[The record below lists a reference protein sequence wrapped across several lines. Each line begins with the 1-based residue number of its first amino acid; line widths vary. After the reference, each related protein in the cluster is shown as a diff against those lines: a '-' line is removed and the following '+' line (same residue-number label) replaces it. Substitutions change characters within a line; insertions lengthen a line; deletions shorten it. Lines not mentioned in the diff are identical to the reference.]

1 MIGDKIIYL
10 LPFIVCGIVRN
21 NLDMRFI
28 LSCLVY
34 LWIVSIL
41 DLFLPQL
48 DSLPNPQPTYLNSTI
63 IDPHVLD
70 SLPKPPP
77 PYSNATIVD
86 PNVFLNSSTPPSSLP
101 PPPLPWPIFLHKV
114 WGFICAF
121 VYYTGKVGENL
132 HYVVEYLKKIVKWIR
147 DAEDI
152 RKFVINTPW
161 LMNFAAAAWG
171 FIMNRRRIV
180 WLVFL
185 VFLLLLPS
193 VIFHGVFVHGSRF
206 KF

>member
-1 MIGDKIIYL
+1 MALQIILSFLLLWIFLTLMIGDKIIYL

-48 DSLPNPQPTYLNSTI
+48 DSFPNPQPTYLNSTI

-77 PYSNATIVD
+77 HTQMPQSSI
-86 PNVFLNSSTPPSSLP
+86 PMFFLIAQHLHHHFHHLHCRGLYLSTRYGVLSVHLSITPVRL
-101 PPPLPWPIFLHKV
+101 
-114 WGFICAF
+114 
-121 VYYTGKVGENL
+121 GKTCIML
-132 HYVVEYLKKIVKWIR
+132 WSILKK
-147 DAEDI
+147 
-152 RKFVINTPW
+152 
-161 LMNFAAAAWG
+161 L
-171 FIMNRRRIV
+171 
-180 WLVFL
+180 
-185 VFLLLLPS
+185 
-193 VIFHGVFVHGSRF
+193 
-206 KF
+206 